1 MSDMD
6 DNPHGAPRAGYRE
19 RRGSCATVYSVE
31 HPAIPRS
38 ATVRAG
44 SATAVKATGV
54 TPPTGT
60 ADRGQVYPCSV
71 PAGRLLSIAI
81 ACQGRYA
88 SSFPEPSTT
97 SRRAAI
103 DVRAFPLALPRVLR
117 CEMTNHYPLFIETAD
132 ANAAANR
139 SGHLLQHA
147 TGGRLDLFR
156 DRSILWPAR
165 RDRW

>member
-6 DNPHGAPRAGYRE
+6 DNPRGAPRAGYRE

-38 ATVRAG
+38 ATVRAVSTTG
-44 SATAVKATGV
+44 VRSTTGV
-54 TPPTGT
+54 TRFDRF
-60 ADRGQVYPCSV
+60 DRGQVYPCSL

-103 DVRAFPLALPRVLR
+103 GVRAFPLAFLNP
-117 CEMTNHYPLFIETAD
+117 
-132 ANAAANR
+132 
-139 SGHLLQHA
+139 
-147 TGGRLDLFR
+147 
-156 DRSILWPAR
+156 
-165 RDRW
+165 